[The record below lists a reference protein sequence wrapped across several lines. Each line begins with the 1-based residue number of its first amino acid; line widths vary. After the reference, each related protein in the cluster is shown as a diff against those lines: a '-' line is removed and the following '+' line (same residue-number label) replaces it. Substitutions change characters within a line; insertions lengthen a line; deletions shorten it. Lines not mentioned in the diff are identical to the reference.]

1 MIRSIRHRGLKRF
14 YESGDPSRI
23 DVALRSKVQ
32 RILSALDAAESP
44 RALDIPG
51 FRLHLL
57 KGDLEGFWSVTISGN
72 WRIIFQL
79 EDGVAFDV
87 DLLDYH

>member
-1 MIRSIRHRGLKRF
+1 MIRSFRHRGLKRF

-23 DVALRSKVQ
+23 DAALRSKVQ
-32 RILSALDAAESP
+32 RILSALDAAKSP

-51 FRLHLL
+51 FRLHPL
-57 KGDLEGFWSVTISGN
+57 KGDLEGFWSVTVSGN
-72 WRIIFQL
+72 WRVIFRL
-79 EDGVAFDV
+79 EDGAAFDV

>member
-1 MIRSIRHRGLKRF
+1 MIRSFRHRGLKRF
-14 YESGDPSRI
+14 YDSGDPSRI
-23 DVALRSKVQ
+23 DAALRGKVQ
-32 RILSALDAAESP
+32 RVLSAPDAAESP

-51 FRLHLL
+51 FRLHSL

-72 WRIIFQL
+72 WRVIFRF
-79 EDGVAFDV
+79 EEGETFDL